1 MSCTLSAC
9 RPSFS
14 NCSAPRST
22 SSRPSKS
29 DGSRPDSEATAS
41 RGSSEGRLNVS
52 PSSSNSQRSPS
63 ASKRCARTA
72 LTLYL
77 AIRAFPLARSG
88 GLFFG
93 GGTRGR
99 VDRPLR
105 ERLGRAVDRRHRGE
119 GDAELDR
126 RRPPASGRM
135 GDDSGRIRPFRR
147 QGNGPL
153 PAWGGGRRCSG
164 NYAPLPM
171 AKTCSTPPQTF
182 DGSVTLATV
191 LPASR
196 VIGLVP
202 KTIVRICC
210 GSLPAALR
218 YGVDS
223 TIRLPNDGWAPP
235 PPSVQSENP
244 IVAVDLLP
252 SV

>member
-9 RPSFS
+9 LPSFS
-14 NCSAPRST
+14 NCSAPSST

-93 GGTRGR
+93 GGGTRGR

-119 GDAELDR
+119 GDAEFDR
-126 RRPPASGRM
+126 RRPRDRGFVGF
-135 GDDSGRIRPFRR
+135 GDD
-147 QGNGPL
+147 
-153 PAWGGGRRCSG
+153 PARDVE
-164 NYAPLPM
+164 A
-171 AKTCSTPPQTF
+171 
-182 DGSVTLATV
+182 V
-191 LPASR
+191 LD
-196 VIGLVP
+196 
-202 KTIVRICC
+202 VR
-210 GSLPAALR
+210 
-218 YGVDS
+218 
-223 TIRLPNDGWAPP
+223 
-235 PPSVQSENP
+235 
-244 IVAVDLLP
+244 AV
-252 SV
+252 